1 MDKNV
6 TMENITL
13 PHHDRREGDESRGI
27 SLTTGNTMG
36 SDQQDSSL
44 HVGKAKED
52 GNDRSG
58 GYQNPIGEPVP
69 IATPTPT
76 SFANARSD
84 IRSQMR
90 SLLPPLPLMTTPPQ
104 TPIFA
109 NTVMGIG
116 SWKVSTPP
124 SVDALRAMYQSSRRS
139 GTTLKGITPMYHPGT
154 FPPMQTLYEPPNVDT
169 TQMQFATML
178 QNQQLSSAF
187 GSDAMKAPANANTLL
202 EEDWASLFRNISTG
216 DVALRGHAEGVYA
229 AHSRTDT
236 TDRAVEAPWQM
247 QRPLHFLD
255 SVTKEKESKDPV
267 IGFQQ
272 QSEDDSIMEPP
283 AKKSKMLGTYT
294 FTDTEEY
301 LKSHLIDRASLGTD
315 GKHTILK
322 NEEDNEHEYNVEMN
336 EGEKAVNVGHQDETH
351 HLVQQPK
358 QTQVRSER
366 EQHIISRKIQRLLL
380 IRHCSTCTVPISPP
394 PPPPSPH
401 LAIPCPPLAF
411 PLDFCAPCNVNATT
425 KDHSNTVAV
434 CPVTSHCAEGKALC
448 AHILSCKL
456 KDCTYRGCLTTRE
469 VLGHH
474 IRCRDEGCEVC
485 GPVRLLDQ
493 KRRHSYQRR
502 KDKDDAKMRRSS
514 SSIDT
519 DEDGDVVVVN

>member
-1 MDKNV
+1 MDNS
-6 TMENITL
+6 TL
-13 PHHDRREGDESRGI
+13 PDHDRRKGDESRGI
-27 SLTTGNTMG
+27 SLTTGNIMG
-36 SDQQDSSL
+36 SHQRDSSL
-44 HVGKAKED
+44 HVGRATED

-58 GYQNPIGEPVP
+58 HQNPLALGEPVP

-76 SFANARSD
+76 SFVNARTD
-84 IRSQMR
+84 IRNEMR

-109 NTVMGIG
+109 NTVMDIG

-139 GTTLKGITPMYHPGT
+139 GTTLKGITPMYHPGI
-154 FPPMQTLYEPPNVDT
+154 FPPLPTLYEPPNVDT

-178 QNQQLSSAF
+178 QNQQLSSAI
-187 GSDAMKAPANANTLL
+187 GSEAPANANTLL

-216 DVALRGHAEGVYA
+216 DVATRGHVECTYA
-229 AHSRTDT
+229 AHYRTDT
-236 TDRAVEAPWQM
+236 TDPAVEAPWQM
-247 QRPLHFLD
+247 QGPLHLD
-255 SVTKEKESKDPV
+255 SVTKEKESKGPV
-267 IGFQQ
+267 VGFQQ
-272 QSEDDSIMEPP
+272 HNEDDSIMEPP

-301 LKSHLIDRASLGTD
+301 LKSHRIDRANLDTT
-315 GKHTILK
+315 GKHAILK
-322 NEEDNEHEYNVEMN
+322 HEEDKEHEANVEMN
-336 EGEKAVNVGHQDETH
+336 EGEKAVNVGHQDQTH
-351 HLVQQPK
+351 HLVQQSK

-394 PPPPSPH
+394 PPAPSP

-411 PLDFCAPCNVNATT
+411 PVDFCAPCNDNDTT
-425 KDHSNTVAV
+425 KDHPLSSGNTVTV
-434 CPVTSHCAEGKALC
+434 CTVTSHCAEGKALC

-474 IRCRDEGCEVC
+474 IRCRDKECEIC

-493 KRRHSYQRR
+493 KRRHDDRRR

-519 DEDGDVVVVN
+519 DEDGDVAVLN